1 MDKDKFKD
9 FIQENKDQFDLAEP
23 SEMSWKNIE
32 QKVYKD
38 KPLLRSS
45 ILLRVAAS
53 LFLILGAAWMGMQIL
68 TISENKVAV
77 EEVKEELE
85 EKSNLA
91 FSGMSDELVEVE
103 QYYVS
108 EVQLKEQELSDFK
121 IDDDLLEEIEV
132 LKLEF
137 DQLKDEMKNSADPM
151 QVVEAL
157 INNYQLRLEILQN
170 ILDQMKKERM
180 RELQKDNKD
189 ESFV

>member
-23 SEMSWKNIE
+23 SEMSWKMIE

-68 TISENKVAV
+68 TMSENKVAV
-77 EEVKEELE
+77 EEVKEEME
-85 EKSNLA
+85 EKSSLA

>member
-1 MDKDKFKD
+1 
-9 FIQENKDQFDLAEP
+9 
-23 SEMSWKNIE
+23 
-32 QKVYKD
+32 
-38 KPLLRSS
+38 
-45 ILLRVAAS
+45 VAAS

-68 TISENKVAV
+68 TMSENKVAV
-77 EEVKEELE
+77 EEVKEEME

-108 EVQLKEQELSDFK
+108 EVQLKEQELSDFN

-137 DQLKDEMKNSADPM
+137 DQLKEEMKNSADPM

>member
-23 SEMSWKNIE
+23 SEMSWKMIE

-68 TISENKVAV
+68 TMSENKVAV
-77 EEVKEELE
+77 EEVKEEME
-85 EKSNLA
+85 EKSSLA

-137 DQLKDEMKNSADPM
+137 DQLKEEMKNSADPM